1 MAEPLTTDAPD
12 AASDTPPASPAP
24 APAPIRAAGAD
35 TGADIGADPAAAV
48 AGAAA
53 APAAR
58 SAAGAGADEL
68 PGMPMPYAVYAAIR
82 ERAGEETAPQ
92 VDRLLRHSLVLVPA
106 DEADG
111 DADADA
117 GGAPPAGSGT
127 APTAGRLG
135 GLPALPAGTE
145 WPEFGGRPMQFLAQL
160 DCAGL
165 AASFRATGPGGDW
178 PLPDHGLLLFFHD
191 EWLSDFSGRGCR
203 VLHVPAGSALRPA
216 PEQDR
221 CRPAVPAVPVRA
233 HWELSAPSYQDREL
247 ENLFPDDFMIA
258 LDLAADFRDHL
269 PRPAVRVLGW
279 CDTDTGRPAD
289 HRPLL
294 QIENAAL
301 DVDWGE
307 CVNVSF
313 WITGEDLAGGRFDR
327 ARHGFEIA

>member
-12 AASDTPPASPAP
+12 AASDTPPASPTTAAAP
-24 APAPIRAAGAD
+24 AAATGAEAGAE
-35 TGADIGADPAAAV
+35 AGADPAAAV
-48 AGAAA
+48 T
-53 APAAR
+53 APASR
-58 SAAGAGADEL
+58 TAAGAGADEP

-82 ERAGEETAPQ
+82 ERAGEETAPL

-106 DEADG
+106 TDAAPSG
-111 DADADA
+111 DADAS
-117 GGAPPAGSGT
+117 AGSGT
-127 APTAGRLG
+127 APSAGQLG
-135 GLPALPAGTE
+135 GLPSLPADTG

-191 EWLSDFSGRGCR
+191 EWLSDFSGRGCQ
-203 VLHVPAGSALRPA
+203 VLHVPAGSAPRPA
-216 PEQDR
+216 PEQDL
-221 CRPAVPAVPVRA
+221 CRPAVPAVPVRSR
-233 HWELSAPSYQDREL
+233 WELSAPSYQDREL

-269 PRPAVRVLGW
+269 PSPEVRVLGW

-313 WITGEDLAGGRFDR
+313 WITGEDLAAGRFDR

>member
-1 MAEPLTTDAPD
+1 MAEPLTTDGP
-12 AASDTPPASPAP
+12 AAESDTSPASPAP
-24 APAPIRAAGAD
+24 AAAPASTSGAGA
-35 TGADIGADPAAAV
+35 AADPAAV
-48 AGAAA
+48 A
-53 APAAR
+53 APAAWT
-58 SAAGAGADEL
+58 AVGAGADEP
-68 PGMPMPYAVYAAIR
+68 PGIPLPYAVYAAIR
-82 ERAGEETAPQ
+82 GRAGEETAPL

-106 DEADG
+106 DGG
-111 DADADA
+111 DADVAPSA
-117 GGAPPAGSGT
+117 GAAAGAGSGT
-127 APTAGRLG
+127 APSGGQLG
-135 GLPALPAGTE
+135 GLPALPAGTD

-160 DCAGL
+160 DCSGL

-203 VLHVPAGSALRPA
+203 VLHVPAGSAPRPA
-216 PEQDR
+216 PEQDQ

-233 HWELSAPSYQDREL
+233 RWELSAPSYQDREL

-269 PRPAVRVLGW
+269 PSPDVRVLGW